1 MELKKTANEG
11 MILTNGEVYGK
22 SISLGVNDSIEN
34 WWEITEEEYAEI
46 VASQVTNDEYAEIL
60 AEQEEAL

>member
-1 MELKKTANEG
+1 MGINKIIAKEG

-34 WWEITEEEYAEI
+34 WWEITEEEYEKIMATKESENEI
-46 VASQVTNDEYAEIL
+46 I
-60 AEQEEAL
+60 